1 LQAQVKLER
10 LMGEL
15 EAKILSGDL
24 NSAVEMRYQMQLD
37 DLRQYAR
44 ATFGE
49 ITADYSQFGI
59 DFMEYEANF
68 SAKMIGDGTSA
79 PFLPPSPDQLR
90 SGFFTDILTLQPNQ
104 QGLTVEGYL
113 SRFGEQKSNQFIQA
127 IRDGFIL
134 GRTGGEIQQTAKG
147 VLDLQRHQLNSMIR
161 TLTNHLAN
169 QSRQMTFEQN
179 KDVLEGYEW
188 VATLDSRTSFICMSR
203 DGIIYPISNNPERS
217 PKPPAHFGCR
227 STTVPV
233 VKREFDLLADED
245 EQRASFGADGKRP
258 VDGKLNYEQW
268 LRTQPKSFQIQ
279 VLGKERQ
286 KLFEQQKLPL
296 TRFVDP
302 NGRTLSLDELR
313 QLDVEFNGMTVQ
325 QVVQQ
330 TIPQPK
336 AEPSLY
342 QYRSAADI
350 KFKSPKEAKAR
361 IKEYVEK
368 GNQDPRHYDDT
379 RFSGNPKWGKASRF
393 NDDVSVGL
401 EACIDDLEG
410 LARTFNIPNL
420 RAFRA
425 ISRRAN
431 ADMGDASMG
440 INQKYMGARVPNMG
454 SRPESAL
461 MSQPARQKS
470 SWKQGDS
477 QGEKPWSVAYYQDN
491 YFDTFRSTIIHEFG
505 HHVHQTYKFP
515 KSAFAQARGKYQSP
529 TEKKLQ
535 SLWGDLLDR
544 RTSVPTAPSKYAET
558 KPVEWFADNFSAYF
572 LNRRDKCDPKFIEL
586 IEEMIANAYK

>member
-1 LQAQVKLER
+1 
-10 LMGEL
+10 MGEL

-49 ITADYSQFGI
+49 ITADYSQFGV
-59 DFMEYEANF
+59 DFMEYEADF

-90 SGFFTDILTLQPNQ
+90 SGFFTDILSLQPNQ

-134 GRTGGEIQQTAKG
+134 GQTGGEIQQAVRG
-147 VLDLQRHQLNSMIR
+147 VLDLQRHQLNSLIR

-179 KDVLEGYEW
+179 QDVLEGYEW

-233 VKREFDLLADED
+233 VKKEFDLLADED
-245 EQRASFGADGKRP
+245 EQRASFGADGKKP

-286 KLFEQQKLPL
+286 KLFEKSKLPL

-302 NGRTLSLDELR
+302 DGRTLSLDELR
-313 QLDVEFNGMTVQ
+313 QLDAEFNGMTVQ
-325 QVVQQ
+325 QVAQQ
-330 TIPQPK
+330 TIPKPK
-336 AEPSLY
+336 PEPVFSLKGIAPNGQEADY
-342 QYRSAADI
+342 ERQLLERSDPLIRKVILASNKPKVIRQRGDQGYYSPYNREVVANFKRDGVIVNHEYGHFIDNDISEQGRTWWSSNDGAFVEAFKEDRKALGFRSAKTKDKAILDTLKEHLFDSDKDTWAWKGSNPDWNATNLSDI
-350 KFKSPKEAKAR
+350 IDALAHGEARRFGVYGHGKSYFKTAENRYLEVFANMFQLYGTPRWKNVER
-361 IKEYVEK
+361 IA
-368 GNQDPRHYDDT
+368 PRM
-379 RFSGNPKWGKASRF
+379 
-393 NDDVSVGL
+393 
-401 EACIDDLEG
+401 
-410 LARTFNIPNL
+410 
-420 RAFRA
+420 
-425 ISRRAN
+425 SRRFVRKMKEIA
-431 ADMGDASMG
+431 
-440 INQKYMGARVPNMG
+440 
-454 SRPESAL
+454 
-461 MSQPARQKS
+461 
-470 SWKQGDS
+470 
-477 QGEKPWSVAYYQDN
+477 GE
-491 YFDTFRSTIIHEFG
+491 
-505 HHVHQTYKFP
+505 
-515 KSAFAQARGKYQSP
+515 
-529 TEKKLQ
+529 L
-535 SLWGDLLDR
+535 
-544 RTSVPTAPSKYAET
+544 
-558 KPVEWFADNFSAYF
+558 
-572 LNRRDKCDPKFIEL
+572 
-586 IEEMIANAYK
+586 